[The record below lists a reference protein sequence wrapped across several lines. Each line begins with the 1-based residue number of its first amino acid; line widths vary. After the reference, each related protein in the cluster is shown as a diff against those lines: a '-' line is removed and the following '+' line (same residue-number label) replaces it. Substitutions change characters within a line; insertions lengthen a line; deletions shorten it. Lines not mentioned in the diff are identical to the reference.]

1 MELAGTVALES
12 NGSPQGITRH
22 ETELSAGTIEYE
34 DSGGEG
40 PVIVLL
46 HGLLMDASLYDGVI
60 ADLSADYRCVAPTLP
75 LGAHRHPMRA
85 DADLSLRGIARPR
98 RGFCERLDLRDV
110 TLVGN
115 DTGGALAQLL
125 IGDEAVDMD
134 RIVLVSCDAFDN
146 YPPGLTGQALVLTGK
161 LSPALFGLFMQQM
174 RLRPLRRLPIAF
186 GWLTK
191 HGDAATARWMK
202 PILQQPEIRRDTVH
216 VLRAVSAEPDLML
229 KAAECLQPT
238 GPPPSSSG
246 HGRTR
251 HAPEH
256 GRRLAE
262 RLLPHGRLVEVSD
275 SYTLIP
281 QDQPARLA
289 RIIREFMREPGIS
302 RALVGASRVTASGR
316 GDAVKAVIIHATG
329 DADVLLLEEVERP
342 GQGRGRGA
350 DQGAGR
356 SGRPV
361 DWKYR
366 RGLVQRELPAV
377 LGEDVSGTVA
387 VSRAVGFAPETGFSE
402 SRRAAAAAVRHRLR
416 DGDRHQARGAEPRA
430 GGGAPH
436 FQG

>member
-85 DADLSLRGIARPR
+85 DADLSLRGIARLVAE
-98 RGFCERLDLRDV
+98 FCDRLDLRDV

-146 YPPGLTGQALVLTGK
+146 YPPGLTGRALVLTGK

-229 KAAECLQPT
+229 KAAECLP
-238 GPPPSSSG
+238 GFDRPALVVWAREDRVMP
-246 HGRTR
+246 
-251 HAPEH
+251 PEH

-262 RLLPHGRLVEVSD
+262 LLPHGRLVEVSD

-289 RIIREFMREPGIS
+289 QIIREFMREPGMS
-302 RALVGASRVTASGR
+302 AHSSGR
-316 GDAVKAVIIHATG
+316 
-329 DADVLLLEEVERP
+329 
-342 GQGRGRGA
+342 
-350 DQGAGR
+350 
-356 SGRPV
+356 
-361 DWKYR
+361 
-366 RGLVQRELPAV
+366 
-377 LGEDVSGTVA
+377 
-387 VSRAVGFAPETGFSE
+387 
-402 SRRAAAAAVRHRLR
+402 AA
-416 DGDRHQARGAEPRA
+416 
-430 GGGAPH
+430 
-436 FQG
+436 